1 MFYPVILIYL
11 CNHACMHAYIVLQV
25 ADLVHALALK
35 VEACRN
41 KVDFSNL
48 ALALSGLSNM
58 TYDGAPMEFKRL
70 VDWLIL
76 VLALRVD
83 EILFPSNNLHGLALQ
98 VMITRIQEDQV
109 PQLLPKDQALVAAVH
124 RSLQALMDGPG
135 FAAAP
140 WRDDVQELIDLMKRI
155 AKP

>member
-1 MFYPVILIYL
+1 
-11 CNHACMHAYIVLQV
+11 MHTYVHSWTAVLQV

-76 VLALRVD
+76 VLALRV
-83 EILFPSNNLHGLALQ
+83 EYHCS
-98 VMITRIQEDQV
+98 T
-109 PQLLPKDQALVAAVH
+109 
-124 RSLQALMDGPG
+124 
-135 FAAAP
+135 
-140 WRDDVQELIDLMKRI
+140 ELCL
-155 AKP
+155 